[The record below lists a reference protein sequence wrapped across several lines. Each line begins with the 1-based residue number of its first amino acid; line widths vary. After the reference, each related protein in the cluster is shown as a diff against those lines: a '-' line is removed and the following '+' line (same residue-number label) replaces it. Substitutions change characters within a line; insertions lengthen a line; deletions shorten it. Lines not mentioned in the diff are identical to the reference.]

1 MRKQALF
8 GLWAGLFS
16 ICAALGFIPAPEGA
30 VRTVL
35 TLCAIAVFVPPAVL
49 TFDAAR
55 KHDRRTLAL
64 IRNLCAASLG
74 ATALLLMLNFLSVT
88 GSETLG
94 NFLHGVLTVVSSPMI
109 CARYWALSLFGWA
122 CLMYTAIALLQKR
135 KR

>member
-16 ICAALGFIPAPEGA
+16 ISAALGFIPTPEGA

-64 IRNLCAASLG
+64 IRNLSAASLG
-74 ATALLLMLNFLSVT
+74 ATALLLMLNFLSVL
-88 GSETLG
+88 GSEALG
-94 NFLHGVLTVVSSPMI
+94 NFLHSVLVVVSSPMV
-109 CARYWALSLFGWA
+109 CGGNWLLSLFLWA
-122 CLMYTAIALLQKR
+122 CLLVAGGDILRKR
-135 KR
+135 K